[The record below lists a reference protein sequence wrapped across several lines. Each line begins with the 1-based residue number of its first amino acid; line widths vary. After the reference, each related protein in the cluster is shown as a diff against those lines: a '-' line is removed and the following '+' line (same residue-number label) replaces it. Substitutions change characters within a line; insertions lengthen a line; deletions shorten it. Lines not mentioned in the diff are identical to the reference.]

1 MSGETPAAG
10 RTRRFWQSPATRAVA
25 VLALL
30 AAIVAVV
37 MPGLRPDQ
45 SEARFTSST
54 SLTGA
59 AVTAAA
65 CASTTTWTSLLG
77 STATGSREAWNRLAS
92 ASSTSDAWN
101 GTTWSV
107 SSVTA
112 TTDSALYCDSNQASL
127 LNNAGD
133 STRSSSRSYATWGVN
148 GDSTLAIWFK
158 GTSTASGRLVS
169 LTEGTSGSSTYTERA
184 LWMNADGTLSF
195 GARTSTTASWTIS
208 TPQAW
213 NDGAWHLAVVTMPS
227 AAGAG
232 GATVHVDGV
241 ERVSVNGASSL
252 YSRARGSSGSNAAW
266 SIGDNNAGR
275 APTGCPT
282 TGWIGTY
289 DEFVQVSGLMSATL
303 LGTGAGSLMA
313 AQDS

>member
-1 MSGETPAAG
+1 MSAATGAAG
-10 RTRRFWQSPATRAVA
+10 RARHLWASPAARAVA

-30 AAIVAVV
+30 AAILAVV
-37 MPGLRPDQ
+37 VPGLRPQQ
-45 SEARFTSST
+45 SEARFTSTT

-59 AVTAAA
+59 VVTAAA
-65 CASTTTWTSLLG
+65 CASSTTWTSLLG

-92 ASSTSDAWN
+92 AGSTSDAWN

-107 SSVTA
+107 TSVTA
-112 TTDSALYCDSNQASL
+112 TTDSALYCDGNQASL

-133 STRSSSRSYATWGVN
+133 STRSSSRSYATWGVTA
-148 GDSTLAIWFK
+148 DSTLALWFK
-158 GTSTASGRLVS
+158 GTSTSAGRLVS
-169 LTEGTSGSSTYTERA
+169 LTEGTSGSTTYTERA

-195 GARTSTTASWTIS
+195 GARTGTATSWTTS

-213 NDGAWHLAVVTMPS
+213 NDGSWHLVAVTMPS
-227 AAGAG
+227 SATAG
-232 GATVHVDGV
+232 GATVYVDGV
-241 ERVSVNGASSL
+241 ARTSVAGAG
-252 YSRARGSSGSNAAW
+252 YPYTRARSASTTNAAW

-282 TGWIGTY
+282 TGWLGSY

-303 LGTGAGSLMA
+303 LGSGAGSLLA